1 MRNTDLLFEF
11 LVVLPG
17 VWPPEEAEPVFFP
30 NDNSVKSSNGG
41 GNELQRD
48 EVKSAERSKDERN
61 TPVGGGGT
69 HVLYQHLIPFH
80 MHSSFTM
87 KSYIPYFFPL
97 FAFDR

>member
-1 MRNTDLLFEF
+1 MLRNTYLSFEF
-11 LVVLPG
+11 AVVLPG

-69 HVLYQHLIPFH
+69 HVLNLHLTPFH
-80 MHSSFTM
+80 KHSNFTM
-87 KSYIPYFFPL
+87 KLYFFT
-97 FAFDR
+97 FDR